1 MGRYSFTLPSYGA
14 GRVRQSKRK
23 SIHAGND
30 IYTLLKDLQYM
41 DRECFVLLTLDQK
54 NRIIDQHLI
63 SMGTLT
69 ASLVHPREVYRPA
82 ILDSAAAVVF
92 VHNHPSGDSTPSP
105 EDKTITE
112 RLKSCGELLG
122 IRVLDH
128 VIIGDE
134 NYSSFLD
141 LGSL

>member
-82 ILDSAAAVVF
+82 ILDSAAAVAF